1 MIVIP
6 HTQDMIDRAM
16 ARATQM
22 GAIKNSITKGTGN
35 LAGFLGEEA
44 FCAYTGASIVGG
56 KDYDVVLNNEK
67 VEVKTKRRTVAPKPN
82 YDVSVATTSTHQHP
96 DKYAFISL
104 EFGKTIQKLN
114 GQKVYKDL
122 KNVWY
127 LGSKDAKEYFEEAA
141 KWNKGDVDKSNDFT
155 TLQDMYN
162 LPISELE
169 RLDSPKLEVDEPK
182 VHNFE
187 DSNVIGAKGEEL
199 VIPLLQNKYP
209 DKAIKDVRAIG
220 EYRQK
225 DIDFLLMNSDNT
237 VYKSIELKTDSYADS
252 DTVNYYEAMEMMDKA
267 TGRVGVKRSK
277 NLMVETISH
286 VLYRTPGCLV
296 KTEADEIYYYFIN
309 QDKIYVLDREPFQKW
324 FKQELPKHKAR
335 TPVTLNQDKSRYT
348 ELKTKSGAKKTRK
361 FKNSDNT
368 WWRRPVKNENKLT
381 INYAVPKKDIEG
393 QLFLLETIKLE
404 EKKDAKS

>member
-1 MIVIP
+1 MKKIPFTKEMI
-6 HTQDMIDRAM
+6 
-16 ARATQM
+16 ARARVRAEEM
-22 GAIKNSITKGTGN
+22 GSIKNSITKGGGN
-35 LAGFLGEEA
+35 VAGFLGEEA

-67 VEVKTKRRTVAPKPN
+67 VEVKTKRRTVAPRQN
-82 YDVSVATTSTHQHP
+82 YDVSVANTSTHQNP

-104 EFGKTIQKLN
+104 EFGEAIKKPN
-114 GQKVYKDL
+114 GQTAYKDL

-127 LGSKDAKEYFEEAA
+127 LGSKDAKEYFKEAA
-141 KWNKGDVDKSNDFT
+141 KWNKGDVDKSNNFT
-155 TLQDMYN
+155 TLVDMHN
-162 LPISELE
+162 LPVSELQE
-169 RLDSPKLEVDEPK
+169 LDAPKPEVDEPK
-182 VHNFE
+182 AHNFD

-199 VIPLLQNKYP
+199 LLPFLQKKYS
-209 DKAIKDVRAIG
+209 DKAIKDVRAVD

-252 DTVNYYEAMEMMDKA
+252 DTVNYYEAKEMVDKA
-267 TGRVGVKRSK
+267 TGKVGVRISK

-309 QDKIYVLDREPFQKW
+309 QDKIYVLDRESFQKW

-335 TPVTLNQDKSRYT
+335 TPATLNQDKSRYT
-348 ELKTKSGAKKTRK
+348 ELKTKSGRKVTRK

-368 WWRRPVKNENKLT
+368 WWRKYIPNEEKRYKKLT
-381 INYAVPKKDIEG
+381 VCYAVPKKDIEG
-393 QLFLLETIKLE
+393 QPFLLETIKL
-404 EKKDAKS
+404 